1 MLRRNTVAVGLRR
14 MVDANIT
21 KQDLR
26 KTVERLTK
34 EIVQC
39 QNSMEA
45 GRPCH
50 GTPVDHAEWLG
61 KLQADLTQA
70 ETELVT
76 LEITT
81 ENL

>member
-1 MLRRNTVAVGLRR
+1 MLRLNTVAVGLRR

-50 GTPVDHAEWLG
+50 GTPVNHAEWLG